1 MYGFLLYPHLSVYA
15 LVYVTPLVQE
25 HQYDTKLL
33 CSNENIELSFSFE
46 DFKAALYTDNDGE
59 IQWYIWKIKETDQN
73 DKEVYITFMTTSEI
87 KGKMTFR
94 WPSTRHCLCKE
105 QP

>member
-1 MYGFLLYPHLSVYA
+1 M
-15 LVYVTPLVQE
+15 
-25 HQYDTKLL
+25 
-33 CSNENIELSFSFE
+33 
-46 DFKAALYTDNDGE
+46 AALYTDNDGE

-94 WPSTRHCLCKE
+94 WPLTPDEIWVEYKEILCRIDAPERRQVYKLKDE
-105 QP
+105 DITKIRTYFDQRME